1 MPDIP
6 SGPNGRHAPFRLLE
20 CDVTGGVLEDIAP
33 GDSALAFYQYAHIL
47 SIACSK
53 PKGVFSS
60 ITKISSSP
68 PPFSRCLRG
77 QNPVTGTDP
86 FPNEFHPR
94 MATDALFPEFSSE
107 FYHADG
113 VTYDVPCFIPGEK
126 EIVLDAVECTAG
138 FLPPMEE
145 GYTRNCVSFLSFCS
159 VCAHPPSSFPL
170 LLTTVH
176 TTCPYVSYR

>member
-1 MPDIP
+1 MLQATALLP
-6 SGPNGRHAPFRLLE
+6 STSTHIFS
-20 CDVTGGVLEDIAP
+20 VLRAQ
-33 GDSALAFYQYAHIL
+33 S
-47 SIACSK
+47 
-53 PKGVFSS
+53 PKVYFLP

-145 GYTRNCVSFLSFCS
+145 GNTRNCARVPSFCAFVLFLS
-159 VCAHPPSSFPL
+159 PFPL
-170 LLTTVH
+170 MMVH
-176 TTCPYVSYR
+176 TIYQPIS